1 MLLNLKDLKVIY
13 LLLILED
20 SLEPRMVLY
29 LKVTWS
35 SYPWRWSFSRMEMYL
50 KVTGLLPDFEDGLEP
65 RMLLNLKFIDL
76 PLILEDGLEPR
87 MILYLQIT
95 GLLLPGLEDGL

>member
-1 MLLNLKDLKVIY
+1 
-13 LLLILED
+13 
-20 SLEPRMVLY
+20 
-29 LKVTWS
+29 
-35 SYPWRWSFSRMEMYL
+35 MEMYL